1 MTAGFIIRVI
11 LEVVAV
17 LALAYGFMHED
28 KVVAFEDR
36 MLEKFRARKAEP
48 KARKAAEKSYAETVA
63 DVLEEREA
71 RAREAAYCR
80 NQAAAMRA
88 QAARSQGEHLKPVS
102 NIHTSHVA

>member
-11 LEVVAV
+11 LEVAAV

-28 KVVAFEDR
+28 KVIAFEDR
-36 MLEKFRARKAEP
+36 MLAKFRARKAEP
-48 KARKAAEKSYAETVA
+48 KAEPAAKESYTGSSA
-63 DVLEEREA
+63 DALEEREA

-88 QAARSQGEHLKPVS
+88 VAARNQGEHLKPV
-102 NIHTSHVA
+102 NKVNTSHVA